1 MSIKIF
7 IKTKSRAMD
16 NCEFFQPMDKILM
29 KLLQKSTLFLA
40 DTLTGHLLKSDTVFK
55 FRQKQCDR

>member
-1 MSIKIF
+1 
-7 IKTKSRAMD
+7 MD

-40 DTLTGHLLKSDTVFK
+40 GTLTGHLLKSDAVFK
-55 FRQKQCDR
+55 FREKQYDR

>member
-1 MSIKIF
+1 
-7 IKTKSRAMD
+7 MD

-40 DTLTGHLLKSDTVFK
+40 DTLTGHLKSDNVFK